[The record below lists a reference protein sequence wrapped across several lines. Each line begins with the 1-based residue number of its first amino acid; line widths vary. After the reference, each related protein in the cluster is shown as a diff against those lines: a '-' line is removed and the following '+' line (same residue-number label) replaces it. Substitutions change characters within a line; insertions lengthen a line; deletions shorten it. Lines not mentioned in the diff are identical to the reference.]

1 MSTTTAPTGPDLLK
15 QLDESGITRTHWR
28 IVLISGMGFFTDAY
42 DLFVIGVVM
51 SLLRHEWHVTPT
63 EDGLVTSTALLASA
77 IGAVLF
83 GRIADMLGRKRIYG
97 YEVLVLAG
105 GAIASALSTNIWW
118 LIFFRFILGMGIGG
132 DYPVSSTIM
141 SEYAGKKTRGL
152 LICMVFA
159 MQAAGLIVG
168 PALAAILLA
177 TGLSHDITWRV
188 LLALGAVP
196 ALAVFQMRRHM
207 AETPRYLMAN
217 SQHDEFQQAGH
228 SVLATKP
235 ARQANN
241 TQNVAP
247 KQKGSFAEGFARLTS
262 RRDLTIRLIG
272 ASAAWF
278 AMDFAY
284 YGNTVSSPKVLAA
297 IQPHDTLIWHVTM
310 QLIVFAVA
318 AVPGYFVAAWF
329 MDRLGRKAI
338 QNIGFLMMAIAF
350 GVMALVPDIEKIV
363 VLFLIIY
370 GISYFFTEFGPNST
384 TFIYPAELFPVE
396 ARTTGH
402 GIAAA
407 AGKVG
412 GFVGVFLFPI
422 FMSRGGLHLAE
433 GVAALVS
440 LLGLAVTLFMLPET
454 KGLSLEELSGEEAVT
469 LGREAAGGA

>member
-1 MSTTTAPTGPDLLK
+1 MSTTTGHADLLR
-15 QLDESGITRTHWR
+15 QLDDSAITRTHWK
-28 IVLISGMGFFTDAY
+28 IMFISGMGFFTDAY
-42 DLFVIGVVM
+42 DLFIIGVVM
-51 SLLRHEWHVTPT
+51 SILKNDWHVTPT

-97 YEVLVLAG
+97 YEVLVLAA
-105 GAIASALSTNIWW
+105 GAIASAFSPGIWW
-118 LIFFRFILGMGIGG
+118 LIFFRFILGVGIGG

-141 SEYAGKKTRGL
+141 SEYAGKKTRGM
-152 LICMVFA
+152 LISLVFA

-177 TGLSHDITWRV
+177 SGLSHDLTWRL
-188 LLALGAVP
+188 LLAFGAVP

-207 AETPRYLMAN
+207 AETPRYLLAQG
-217 SQHDEFQQAGH
+217 QHDDFHDATH
-228 SVLATKP
+228 AVLATGSKQAASAAPDAAAKP
-235 ARQANN
+235 R
-241 TQNVAP
+241 V
-247 KQKGSFAEGFARLTS
+247 SFTEGFGSLISSRTMLT
-262 RRDLTIRLIG
+262 RLIG

-278 AMDFAY
+278 LMDFAY

-297 IQPHDTLIWHVTM
+297 ISPDDSLIWHVLM
-310 QLIVFAVA
+310 QLVIFAVA

-329 MDRLGRKAI
+329 MDRMGRKTI

-350 GVMALVPDIEKIV
+350 GIMAIVPDVEKVV

-370 GISYFFTEFGPNST
+370 GVSYFFTEFGPNST
-384 TFIYPAELFPVE
+384 TFIYPAELFPVRE
-396 ARTTGH
+396 RTTGH

-422 FMSRGGLHLAE
+422 FLARGGLHLAE

-440 LLGLAVTLFMLPET
+440 LLGLVVTIFMLPET
-454 KGLSLEELSGEEAVT
+454 KGMSLEELTEPDTPRSSTVV
-469 LGREAAGGA
+469 AAT